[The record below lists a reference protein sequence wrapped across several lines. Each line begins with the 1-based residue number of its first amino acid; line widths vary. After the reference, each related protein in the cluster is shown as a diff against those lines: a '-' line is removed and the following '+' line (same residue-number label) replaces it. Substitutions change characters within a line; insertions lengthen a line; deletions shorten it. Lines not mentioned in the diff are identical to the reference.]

1 MPDFC
6 EQDQCTAG
14 GSTPKRE
21 PGESHIEL
29 AIRGMTCDACASHV
43 AAALQSVNGV
53 VGAEVPDWKS
63 GRALVTVTLPGI
75 IADEVLIRAVN
86 DAGYNAERTSHPS
99 ASTTNQ
105 AAAPA
110 QFIGEWGEEADYD
123 LVVIG
128 TGGGGMAAAIRAA
141 EMDRSVCI
149 IEKGMI
155 GGTCVNIGC
164 VPSKTLIRA
173 AEAYYK
179 AGHQPFR
186 GAHTR
191 AEGLDWGV
199 LIAQKDELVGGLRQA
214 KYVDVLSSY
223 AGRITVMHGRAR
235 LLPNGVIALDDG
247 RTCKARKI
255 VIATGARP
263 SIPRLSGV
271 EDAEVLTSTSAMEL
285 REQPRSLI
293 VVGGRFIALELGQTF
308 ARFGTKVT
316 ILQRGASLIP
326 DHEPEIAQALTEY
339 LREEGLDIH
348 TGVKLLS
355 IRQDSG
361 EKVVTV
367 QIEGHERE
375 FRAEQVLMATGRT
388 PNTQDLGLETVGVEI
403 DPQGFV
409 IVDDH
414 LQTSN
419 PHIYAAGDVTNR
431 PKLVYVA
438 AAAGGIAAE
447 NALNGNHKLLD
458 LAVVPD
464 VIFTDPQVASVG
476 LTEAQAT
483 KLGNRVEVSTISLQH
498 VPRALAARD
507 TRGLIKLVAAAES
520 GRLLGA
526 HVLAAEGGEM
536 IQTAALAIR
545 FGAEHG
551 FTYRDLAAM
560 LFPYLTQVEGIKL
573 AALTFNKDVGR
584 LSCCAG

>member
-6 EQDQCTAG
+6 EQDQCETG
-14 GSTPKRE
+14 GSTPK
-21 PGESHIEL
+21 GELGADQIEL

-43 AAALQSVNGV
+43 AAALQRVDGV
-53 VGAEVPDWKS
+53 IAAEVPDWKS
-63 GRALVTVTLPGI
+63 GRALVTVTSPDLV
-75 IADEVLIRAVN
+75 ADETLIRAVN
-86 DAGYNAERTSHPS
+86 GAGYQ
-99 ASTTNQ
+99 ASRNSGDAPPTTTRARATQ
-105 AAAPA
+105 SQDA
-110 QFIGEWGEEADYD
+110 WGHGADYD

-149 IEKGMI
+149 IEKETI

-186 GAHTR
+186 GVHTK
-191 AEGLDWGV
+191 AEGLDWSV
-199 LIAQKDELVGGLRQA
+199 VIAQKDELVGGLRQA
-214 KYVDVLSSY
+214 KYMDVLSSY
-223 AGRITVMHGRAR
+223 AGRITVMHGQAR

-247 RTCKARKI
+247 RICKARKI

-263 SIPRLSGV
+263 SIPRLDGV
-271 EDAEVLTSTSAMEL
+271 EDTEVLTSTSAMDL

-348 TGVKLLS
+348 TGVKLLR
-355 IRQDSG
+355 IRQDSN
-361 EKVVTV
+361 EKVVTA
-367 QIEGHERE
+367 QIDGDEQE

-388 PNTQDLGLETVGVEI
+388 PNTHDVGLETVGVRM
-403 DPQGFV
+403 DPQGFI

-414 LQTSN
+414 LQTTN

-431 PKLVYVA
+431 PKLVYIA

-447 NALNGNHKLLD
+447 NALSGNHKKLD

-483 KLGNRVEVSTISLQH
+483 TLGYHVEVSALSLRH

-507 TRGLIKLVAAAES
+507 TRGLIKLVADAGS

-536 IQTAALAIR
+536 IQTAALAIK
-545 FGAEHG
+545 FGMEHG
-551 FTYRDLAAM
+551 FTYRDLTAM
-560 LFPYLTQVEGIKL
+560 LFPYLTQVEGVKL
-573 AALTFNKDVGR
+573 AALTFNKDVAR